1 MSQKG
6 PKYTEPRTLVG
17 SAPDTHPLR
26 TLAPPATVGRGLSKT
41 TNTTV
46 RAGQPPKDRSGR
58 KKEGHP
64 DQSSKGKK
72 EDTEEAQ
79 WQGETAGAT
88 ARELRAPAHGGW
100 RTQQPT
106 CIRTH
111 PATSERSRTPPA
123 MRMELFAQTPP
134 AQCCPQATQNRFQPL
149 SHVHTL
155 AKDSGIPHATRK
167 KRHSARTPTHSP
179 WQLDST
185 TLLHTTHTNNTSHHL
200 LHLCVSSLPLSPHS
214 VFSFSLFLLFPFPHM

>member
-111 PATSERSRTPPA
+111 PATSEGSRTPPA

-155 AKDSGIPHATRK
+155 AKKQRHPPMRPGKKGTRPAHPH
-167 KRHSARTPTHSP
+167 TPRGS
-179 WQLDST
+179 
-185 TLLHTTHTNNTSHHL
+185 
-200 LHLCVSSLPLSPHS
+200 
-214 VFSFSLFLLFPFPHM
+214 